1 MGQMPEASKSK
12 QKRNGGTSPK
22 SGAKRT
28 EQERISIFGG
38 PASRMTLLLD
48 IVCVV
53 ERWVAE
59 FASHGLESLRIM
71 LLHLIVGSSALVGWG
86 KCCWD

>member
-1 MGQMPEASKSK
+1 VAT
-12 QKRNGGTSPK
+12 R
-22 SGAKRT
+22 GAKTKAKGGYQPKIWRRT
-28 EQERISIFGG
+28 HRAGKKLVFGG

-59 FASHGLESLRIM
+59 FASHGLESLWIM

-86 KCCWD
+86 KCGWEI